1 MFFDF
6 TLICVLWIA
15 FYLIFFGFVD
25 ILNLDSCLLPLS
37 KNCSDYILSF
47 YKCLF
52 FCFASPIIYDLFFD
66 CFCSTTTLWLAY
78 KINEIHTI
86 VILFG
91 FDNYWWEGR
100 LWSLIFSSNC
110 WPGNLT
116 SSISHTCCFSWR
128 HPSLLLFFLLF
139 LASPH
144 SPLFSTP
151 TR

>member
-6 TLICVLWIA
+6 TLICVCVDCFLPNILWISWH
-15 FYLIFFGFVD
+15 FKFGFM
-25 ILNLDSCLLPLS
+25 SFTTF
-37 KNCSDYILSF
+37 KNCNDYILSF

-52 FCFASPIIYDLFFD
+52 SIFASPIIYDLFFD

-116 SSISHTCCFSWR
+116 SSISHACCFSWR